1 MQRTLINEAK
11 VLKRNYMWMIYYK
24 DVQGSVLDIVTS
36 ASNLEDALKIGIR
49 VLNKRGL
56 PGNSIIKVTQYKLV
70 ETYIYEME
78 EINNG

>member
-24 DVQGSVLDIVTS
+24 DAHGSILDIITS
-36 ASNLEDALKIGIR
+36 ASNLEDALKVGIR
-49 VLNKRGL
+49 VLNKRGV
-56 PGNSIIKVTQYKLV
+56 PGINIIKVDQYKLV

>member
-11 VLKRNYMWMIYYK
+11 ILKRNYMWMIYYK
-24 DVQGSVLDIVTS
+24 DSQGSILDTITS

-56 PGNSIIKVTQYKLV
+56 PGTNIIKVTQYKLV

>member
-24 DVQGSVLDIVTS
+24 DAQGSILDTITS

-56 PGNSIIKVTQYKLV
+56 PGTNIIKVTQYKLV

>member
-24 DVQGSVLDIVTS
+24 DAQGSILDIVTS

-56 PGNSIIKVTQYKLV
+56 RDSNIIKVTQYKLV